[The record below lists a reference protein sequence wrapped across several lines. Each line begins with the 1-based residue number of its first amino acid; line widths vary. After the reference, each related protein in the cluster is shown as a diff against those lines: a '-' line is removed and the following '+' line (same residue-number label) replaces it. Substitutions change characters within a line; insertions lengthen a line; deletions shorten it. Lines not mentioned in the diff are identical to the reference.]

1 MADRSSSNL
10 KSYNA
15 SYDALCKFFA
25 KADFSSD
32 SDAVIQGVH
41 MVYGWMPTII
51 NLTKSSNVIDEASGA
66 FNQQALKEIGRIMQE
81 AKKAKREDHISE
93 NCSHNIFKKELVS
106 KSKNGAQSDFE
117 KLVMFVNNSVVGSSK
132 VLHFCNPEVFPIC
145 DSKIQNKLNLSEGTK
160 LTINVYKKYLARIL
174 KMSDEKEIVKLKKLG
189 FVIDSESSISK
200 VRQIELQLFEMSQ
213 KENEMDQENE
223 KDKGLM
229 EYFKS

>member
-81 AKKAKREDHISE
+81 AKKAKREDYNSE
-93 NCSHNIFKKELVS
+93 NCSNNIFNS
-106 KSKNGAQSDFE
+106 KSKTGAKSDFE

-160 LTINVYKKYLARIL
+160 LTINVYKKYLAGIL
-174 KMSDEKEIVKLKKLG
+174 KMSDEKDGISHKMGRRFLRRGTCTFSSSGTAIYGVCLIHNQLG
-189 FVIDSESSISK
+189 LDALVDC
-200 VRQIELQLFEMSQ
+200 
-213 KENEMDQENE
+213 
-223 KDKGLM
+223 
-229 EYFKS
+229 FKN

>member
-1 MADRSSSNL
+1 MADRSASNS

-25 KADFSSD
+25 KVDFSSD

-41 MVYGWMPTII
+41 IVYGWMPTII

-81 AKKAKREDHISE
+81 AKKAKREDYTSE
-93 NCSHNIFKKELVS
+93 NCSHNIFEKELVS
-106 KSKNGAQSDFE
+106 KSKNGVQSDFE

-145 DSKIQNKLNLSEGTK
+145 DSNIHDMLYPDKSTSLKINE
-160 LTINVYKKYLARIL
+160 YKKYVAGIRQMLDKQEDADRIFN
-174 KMSDEKEIVKLKKLG
+174 KSRAFNKYC
-189 FVIDSESSISK
+189 SP
-200 VRQIELQLFEMSQ
+200 VRVALI
-213 KENEMDQENE
+213 
-223 KDKGLM
+223 
-229 EYFKS
+229 